1 MSVLGKHK
9 ALIVSVGLVTL
20 LVAGYVWQAR
30 TTKNE
35 DLGLCYHAHIEDHT
49 WDTRPYYD
57 EYGEVIPKS
66 TILISTNRDLI
77 FIRHYHP
84 DSELGYC
91 AGNDWGSQK
100 WKADR
105 GSPMYEVREYGS
117 SDRWPEEPGNYIFV
131 LQTAT
136 RLIPVYAGNTD
147 SLMESLSNP
156 DLHERADCIRKE
168 GATHIHA
175 KLNYGVASRKGH
187 IGYIVRT
194 FAPACNQ

>member
-66 TILISTNRDLI
+66 TILISTNRDLT

-117 SDRWPEEPGNYIFV
+117 SDRWPEEPLGLSTGI
-131 LQTAT
+131 
-136 RLIPVYAGNTD
+136 
-147 SLMESLSNP
+147 LMESLSNP
-156 DLHERADCIRKE
+156 DLHERADC
-168 GATHIHA
+168 
-175 KLNYGVASRKGH
+175 
-187 IGYIVRT
+187 T
-194 FAPACNQ
+194 FSYFRLQRG